1 MSLFDLPLEQLRRY
15 RPSRREP
22 ADFDSFWEQTIDRA
36 RQAARPTRFTRLD
49 TPLTMVTVDDVEF
62 CGGDGDPVRAWLILP
77 KDHGGGCVVT
87 YAGYGNG
94 RGLPHQHLRWA
105 AAGWATFV
113 MDSRGQGAGGTQAP
127 GGTGDP
133 HGPDHAQAPGMMT
146 KGILSEHTYYYRR
159 LFTDAVRAVDVVVEH
174 QAIDASRIVVAG
186 GSQGGG
192 IAQAVAGLRG
202 DLRGAFIDV
211 PFLTDFSRAL
221 DVATTGPY
229 PEIVKFLA
237 GQRHAADRALQTLSY
252 FDGMHFAAR
261 ATTTARYSVALRDTT
276 CPPSTVFAGYNHWG
290 GPKDIDVWPW
300 NGHEGG
306 LEVQAQSQLVD
317 VSRW

>member
-1 MSLFDLPLEQLRRY
+1 M
-15 RPSRREP
+15 
-22 ADFDSFWEQTIDRA
+22 
-36 RQAARPTRFTRLD
+36 
-49 TPLTMVTVDDVEF
+49 
-62 CGGDGDPVRAWLILP
+62 RAWLILP

-133 HGPDHAQAPGMMT
+133 HGPDHAHAPGMMT
-146 KGILSEHTYYYRR
+146 KGILSEHTYYYRGCSPTPFAPSTLSSNTR
-159 LFTDAVRAVDVVVEH
+159 RSTRP
-174 QAIDASRIVVAG
+174 ASLSPEAAREAA
-186 GSQGGG
+186 SPRPS
-192 IAQAVAGLRG
+192 RG
-202 DLRGAFIDV
+202 FAATCGGAFIDV